1 MLTLDDIENFCTSH
15 NYDLRV
21 SHNGRWIDQKCTP
34 DVVWSISDFVLNYV
48 DNVCEQFSVK
58 DIWQSNYAK
67 ETIAETYSKPD
78 TNEKTAENEYD
89 KVFSQPLCLLCYAGV
104 IKDVSDSPNRH
115 LYVIEDRD
123 VLEYIARNDL
133 NSLKFLQCYIEKVL
147 RDSNLYSVFNT
158 FLEEQTRQSFD
169 ILKETFIDFYHKY
182 TQIKGD
188 YEPKRIFTKVINPI
202 AYKYSKKGTSGG
214 HLSKEIIVR
223 SDLMYNRDNFR
234 DVYKDK
240 PKGVTRTEW
249 LAQHPKIKIRNGYFE
264 QMMSKAKRFLKD
276 YVSEHRNNL
285 SELTQ
290 FSDKYNDNLPASQ
303 IHHIFP
309 KSEFPEIMHYLENL
323 IALTP
328 NQHYGFAHPKN
339 NTQKI
344 DLEAQK
350 ELLIAKTASIQYN
363 LSSMHE
369 EHIYEF
375 SKLLDVLKIG
385 WDDETVLEITSN
397 NYNEVIHAINTHYES
412 FL

>member
-1 MLTLDDIENFCTSH
+1 MLKLEDIEIFCNSH

-34 DVVWSISDFVLNYV
+34 DVVWSIADFVLNYV
-48 DNVCEQFSVK
+48 DNENESFTVR

-67 ETIAETYSKPD
+67 ATIAETYSKPD
-78 TNEKTAENEYD
+78 TDETTAENEYD
-89 KVFSQPLCLLCYAGV
+89 KVFSQPLCLLCYAGI
-104 IKDVSDSPNRH
+104 IKDISDSPSRH
-115 LYVIEDRD
+115 LYVIENRE

-147 RDSNLYSVFNT
+147 KDSNLYSVFTT
-158 FLEEQTRQSFD
+158 FLEEQTKQSFD
-169 ILKETFIDFYHKY
+169 NMKDAFIDFYHCF
-182 TQIKGD
+182 TPIKGD

-202 AYKYSKKGTSGG
+202 AYKYSKKGTERG

-240 PKGVTRTEW
+240 PKGITRAEW
-249 LAQHPKIKIRNGYFE
+249 LAQNPKIDIRNGYFE
-264 QMMSKAKRFLKD
+264 QMMTRSKKFLKD
-276 YVSEHRNNL
+276 CISEYRDSL

-290 FSDKYNDNLPASQ
+290 FSDNHSDNVSTLQ

-309 KSEFPEIMHYLENL
+309 KSDFPEIMHYLENL

-328 NQHYGFAHPKN
+328 NQHYGFAHPRN

-350 ELLIAKTASIQYN
+350 ELLIAKTASIKYN
-363 LSSMHE
+363 LSSENE

-375 SKLLDVLKIG
+375 NQLLEVLKVG
-385 WDDETVLEITSN
+385 WDDESVLDIAPNCYSD
-397 NYNEVIHAINTHYES
+397 VVHAINSHY
-412 FL
+412 